1 MAATAFSPSI
11 TRASTDRELTV
22 YYAKVPAQ
30 HLETALQ
37 VLGEMTLRPLFN
49 SDELEKKMSGFAVGG
64 NSVSLVASEPAG
76 SCSTCG
82 DPRGAGACA
91 WD

>member
-1 MAATAFSPSI
+1 MPIFEYICRECEKHFEVLVQGSNQPICPSC
-11 TRASTDRELTV
+11 
-22 YYAKVPAQ
+22 
-30 HLETALQ
+30 
-37 VLGEMTLRPLFN
+37 N

-76 SCSTCG
+76 PCSTCG

-91 WD
+91 WGG